1 MVECTTQKTSL
12 GNKLKSDISECL
24 DESQTKIPVQNIEKI
39 IFCYSNGKIPNDDI
53 FGQKEYLLSLGVKLE
68 LVSVN
73 DMALDIED
81 KYPELAME
89 YLKINLS
96 SIYQ

>member
-1 MVECTTQKTSL
+1 M
-12 GNKLKSDISECL
+12 
-24 DESQTKIPVQNIEKI
+24 
-39 IFCYSNGKIPNDDI
+39 
-53 FGQKEYLLSLGVKLE
+53 LSLGVKLE

-89 YLKINLS
+89 YLKINLYKSLNVLSVNEFINDSNNGLSPSLDKVFS
-96 SIYQ
+96 SRDREIEDLKHAF